1 MDSVPNVSKMYFD
14 LYLHTNVLIDRSVSN
29 SARQAKAFDR
39 LFHSF
44 CPFVNLYVM
53 SYM

>member
-1 MDSVPNVSKMYFD
+1 MISSPNVSKMYFD
-14 LYLHTNVLIDRSVSN
+14 LYLHTNVLIEGSVSN
-29 SARQAKAFDR
+29 SARQGKAFDR
-39 LFHSF
+39 LFHC

>member
-1 MDSVPNVSKMYFD
+1 MTSSLNVSKMYLG
-14 LYLHTNVLIDRSVSN
+14 LYLRTNVLIDGSVSN
-29 SARQAKAFDR
+29 SALPRQGIWSLIIFI
-39 LFHSF
+39 